1 MSSETGPGGWEPVY
15 RVVRAIP
22 SGRVSTYGDVA
33 ALAGMPRAAR
43 QVGWALNALEA
54 DDDVPWHRVINAKG
68 EISARGEHEIADLQ
82 RALLEDE
89 GVIFSR
95 HDRVDLE
102 SARWPRREDEANP
115 ENRAAEKKA
124 AKTGPKKTSQKPA
137 RKPAKKNAKTA
148 RKKSAKNR
156 STKSGPT

>member
-54 DDDVPWHRVINAKG
+54 DDDIPWHRVINAKG

-102 SARWPRREDEANP
+102 SARWPPREDEANP
-115 ENRAAEKKA
+115 EKKA

-148 RKKSAKNR
+148 RKKSAKKR